1 MRLFT
6 LSLFLLLNTLLFAQN
21 QPSNGVAKSKVSTYF
36 LQHVTLFVSPTEML
50 ENVSVLIENG
60 KIKETIEMS
69 KKLAAG
75 TYYLG
80 LYQDNKAVVKQF
92 VKE

>member
-1 MRLFT
+1 VSSFELT
-6 LSLFLLLNTLLFAQN
+6 AQ
-21 QPSNGVAKSKVSTYF
+21 
-36 LQHVTLFVSPTEML
+36 
-50 ENVSVLIENG
+50 NG